1 MTIDYT
7 THLICAPELPG
18 PAQVLLFHVKPGQ
31 QVEADTLLLTLL
43 LADQEWPVVAPDAGQ
58 IASLMVEY
66 GDFVTT
72 GDLLLQMEI
81 IEKPTG
87 TTWLIEPEPT
97 LSEAHAPEVPSAIP
111 VQAASHAFLVEPAAA
126 ALAAKLGL
134 DLSRLSTGETID
146 EDAVLEFA
154 RQELN
159 KLAKLRQL
167 LS

>member
-7 THLICAPELPG
+7 THLICAPELPDA
-18 PAQVLLFHVKPGQ
+18 AQVLLFHVKPGQ
-31 QVEADTLLLTLL
+31 HVEADTLLLTLL
-43 LADQEWPVVAPDAGQ
+43 LSDQEWPILAPDAGQ

-87 TTWLIEPEPT
+87 STW
-97 LSEAHAPEVPSAIP
+97 
-111 VQAASHAFLVEPAAA
+111 LVEPELAVNEPSAAEAPAAA
-126 ALAAKLGL
+126 QLQAATSALQVLPAAATLAAKLGL
-134 DLSRLSTGETID
+134 DLSRLPTGETID

-154 RQELN
+154 RQELK